1 MAVRFAVFV
10 GTFIEQS
17 EKKNDGNKRQLHQI
31 AGTFRKALFRLTHFI
46 IFALHGWGHG
56 EHFIVSAQLL
66 TGLNTP

>member
-46 IFALHGWGHG
+46 IFALHG
-56 EHFIVSAQLL
+56 
-66 TGLNTP
+66 